1 VFKFMPSQY
10 LVAFRRIED
19 TAKGN
24 RPSFAAAAPPEE
36 AERLYEGFCDALAG
50 QGLDVARGRFGARM
64 SVELA
69 NDGPV
74 TIVLD
79 ADATNTAG
87 AEPPLLS

>member
-1 VFKFMPSQY
+1 VLVVSQFTHI
-10 LVAFRRIED
+10 ADPAR
-19 TAKGN
+19 GN
-24 RPSFAAAAPPEE
+24 RPSFTAAAAPDE

-50 QGLDVARGRFGARM
+50 EGLDVARGRFGARM

-79 ADATNTAG
+79 AGATISAG
-87 AEPPLLS
+87 ADPPLLS